1 MKTVLIYA
9 CLLAV
14 IVTAMWLE
22 MQVWDECRQ
31 TNSFWYCMRVLS
43 K

>member
-1 MKTVLIYA
+1 MKTILVYVGIFAIVLA
-9 CLLAV
+9 AV
-14 IVTAMWLE
+14 WFE